1 MKMKKKYRIKAS
13 LLLLV
18 PILLAAS
25 CEEKQATTYTTVE
38 GLYVCNER
46 SAHAGVHNYFV
57 EIDKVSTQQNLY
69 IIDNFHNAGE
79 NEFIYAELVAD
90 TLVINNQGFGNFL
103 SVSGKG
109 AVSGN
114 FKSVEFSYYT
124 FDGVVQ
130 LDYYATF
137 ERE

>member
-1 MKMKKKYRIKAS
+1 MKMKKKHRINAS
-13 LLLLV
+13 LLILV
-18 PILLAAS
+18 PIFLAAS

-69 IIDNFHNAGE
+69 IINNFHNAGE
-79 NEFIYAELVAD
+79 NQFIYAELVAD
-90 TLVINNQGFGNFL
+90 TLVINDQGFGNFL

-109 AVSGN
+109 AVSDN
-114 FKSVEFSYYT
+114 FKKVEFSYYT

-137 ERE
+137 EKE